1 MSSVGVIIWDCEGR
15 VVVARSKVLNGMFE
29 VETTEAFA
37 VKEGI
42 LLARERGLN
51 HVVIELDSL
60 SVVQAI
66 NSNSIMGELGSIFQG
81 IIGFLRVFGS
91 WKLKHL
97 KWDFNRATHELAQ
110 LAKAA
115 GVTQSWEGVDPPLL
129 QSLLIIDRAKC

>member
-1 MSSVGVIIWDCEGR
+1 M
-15 VVVARSKVLNGMFE
+15 LNGMFE

-66 NSNSIMGELGSIFQG
+66 NSNSIMGESGSIFQG

-115 GVTQSWEGVDPPLL
+115 GVTSLGKELTLCCCKVCSSLIGQNVSFTYFVLSPLCCTSISDL
-129 QSLLIIDRAKC
+129 V